1 MSGFDAQAIRR
12 DFPLFAAQQE
22 PLHYLDN
29 GATAQIHA
37 AALAAIQQHELTAR
51 GNVMRGNHRLAERA
65 TLAYEAARS
74 RVAAFLNAA
83 QADEVIFT
91 GGTTAAINLL
101 AAALGP
107 QLGAGDEIVVSL
119 AEHHSNFL
127 PWQALQDRGVL
138 LRILP
143 VRADGRLELEALS
156 GLLTTRTRLLALT
169 HASNVTG
176 AITDVPAVVHA
187 ARQVGAL
194 VLLDGAQRVQHGP
207 VDVQAL
213 GCDFYAFSGHKCFG
227 PTGIGVLWGRREAL
241 AELPPFMRGGGMVGQ
256 VGVAQ
261 STWAAVPRRFEAGTP
276 PIAQAVGLGAALE
289 AIQAL
294 DWAAIRAHETA
305 LLQQLLADL
314 QTLPGLRCAGTARHP
329 AAPASGVVCVRAGRS
344 ASA

>member
-51 GNVMRGNHRLAERA
+51 GNVMRGNHRLADRA

-138 LRILP
+138 
-143 VRADGRLELEALS
+143 
-156 GLLTTRTRLLALT
+156 
-169 HASNVTG
+169 
-176 AITDVPAVVHA
+176 
-187 ARQVGAL
+187 
-194 VLLDGAQRVQHGP
+194 
-207 VDVQAL
+207 
-213 GCDFYAFSGHKCFG
+213 
-227 PTGIGVLWGRREAL
+227 
-241 AELPPFMRGGGMVGQ
+241 
-256 VGVAQ
+256 
-261 STWAAVPRRFEAGTP
+261 
-276 PIAQAVGLGAALE
+276 
-289 AIQAL
+289 
-294 DWAAIRAHETA
+294 
-305 LLQQLLADL
+305 
-314 QTLPGLRCAGTARHP
+314 
-329 AAPASGVVCVRAGRS
+329 
-344 ASA
+344 